1 MNIQLEPPRV
11 PPLDK
16 TRRARLRH
24 DILTATDPAGA
35 DPVRRTHRRWT
46 TPAIAV
52 TAVGAVVAG
61 SWLVLDPPTDPFPA
75 PATSPAPTAVV
86 DKTKIVK
93 VGKDYR
99 RKPHAGAAT
108 DLGPATPAELAAA
121 VKSCRVPGARRSE
134 VLWSRKIAA
143 LPPTAFGDGVIVLTK
158 STPGQPGGYYDL
170 GLFAC
175 YPGGNGSAVLDTAWK
190 QQPTRAKGMVTV
202 SGIGS
207 IASEGSGRP
216 AIANYRALH
225 RVRPEIARIQSRY
238 VWSGGQ
244 SAWTDGVV
252 VDGFAYTASV
262 ATIPAGQYTPPRA
275 DGHDT
280 NSLKQEYRAFDT
292 QGRPVPI
299 RS

>member
-1 MNIQLEPPRV
+1 MNIQLEPPRIK
-11 PPLDK
+11 PLS
-16 TRRARLRH
+16 TTERARLRH
-24 DILTATDPAGA
+24 DILTATDPAGG

-61 SWLVLDPPTDPFPA
+61 SWLVLDQPTDPFPA
-75 PATSPAPTAVV
+75 PATSPTAGI

-93 VGKDYR
+93 VGKDHR
-99 RKPHAGAAT
+99 RAQ

-121 VKSCRVPGARRSE
+121 AKSCQVPGARRTE
-134 VLWSRKIAA
+134 LLWSRKVAA

-175 YPGGNGSAVLDTAWK
+175 YPGGAGSAVRDSVWK
-190 QQPTRAKGMVTV
+190 QQPTRARGMVTV

-207 IASEGSGRP
+207 VANEGSGRP
-216 AIANYRALH
+216 VMAEYRALH
-225 RVRPEIARIQSRY
+225 RVRPEFARIQSRY

-244 SAWTDGVV
+244 SPWTDGVV
-252 VDGFAYTASV
+252 VDGFAYTATV
-262 ATIPAGQYTPPRA
+262 ATIPAGQYTPPRPN
-275 DGHDT
+275 GYDT